1 MAIFVLERDIDD
13 LIALPEVY
21 NGQDYSTE
29 IGPQFTLM
37 GWGDY
42 GPIGEEP
49 SRTGV
54 FHAGRNVFERIESEM
69 LVYSMDSKANGG
81 LEMEALAWD
90 GDDGGPA
97 LIKNGFGRQ

>member
-42 GPIGEEP
+42 GPMSVFYAGENMWGEIDLELLI
-49 SRTGV
+49 
-54 FHAGRNVFERIESEM
+54 F
-69 LVYSMDSKANGG
+69 SMDCKANGG
-81 LEMEALAWD
+81 SEMETLEW
-90 GDDGGPA
+90 DGGPA
-97 LIKNGFGRQ
+97 LIQNNDNTQ